1 MLYSLP
7 VQDFRKKAQQS
18 NLEIG
23 ICVSIDSVVCLHH
36 NVTKWDHFYIEFLF
50 EQMTTYPSL
59 FVSVLLLL
67 SPEAIL
73 RASLVG

>member
-1 MLYSLP
+1 MFYALP

-23 ICVSIDSVVCLHH
+23 ICVSIDSVVRLHH
-36 NVTKWDHFYIEFLF
+36 NVTKWDPFNIEFVYKR
-50 EQMTTYPSL
+50 MTTYPSL

>member
-23 ICVSIDSVVCLHH
+23 ICVSIDPVVCLHH
-36 NVTKWDHFYIEFLF
+36 NVTKWDHFYIEFSF

-67 SPEAIL
+67 SPEAIF

>member
-1 MLYSLP
+1 MLYALP
-7 VQDFRKKAQQS
+7 VQNFRKKAKQS

-23 ICVSIDSVVCLHH
+23 ICVSIDSVVRLNH
-36 NVTKWDHFYIEFLF
+36 NITEWDLFYIEFLF
-50 EQMTTYPSL
+50 EEMITYPSL

>member
-1 MLYSLP
+1 MFYASP

-23 ICVSIDSVVCLHH
+23 ICVSIDSVVRLHH
-36 NVTKWDHFYIEFLF
+36 NITEWDPFYIEFLF
-50 EQMTTYPSL
+50 EEMTTYPSL

>member
-1 MLYSLP
+1 MFYASP

-23 ICVSIDSVVCLHH
+23 ICVSIDSVVRLHH
-36 NVTKWDHFYIEFLF
+36 NVTKMGSFYIKFLF
-50 EQMTTYPSL
+50 EEMTSYPSL